1 MGEHFAAVIAE
12 FPEIASD
19 ALAMIEVEEEPLP
32 VVAGWEAAMRPG
44 SPRVHDGHDNILA
57 HLKYEL
63 GSFNKALADAEFVI
77 EERLEMQSLKSMAL
91 ECRGSAAYWDSA
103 TGVLN
108 VWSTSQQYY
117 LVRDSIAQLLKLPY
131 ESVQVVARDVGGG
144 FGLKGTL
151 HPEDIVVPVLAYKL
165 RRPLRWA
172 ETRSEH
178 MVAAHHSGDQV
189 HDIRVAA
196 MRDGAILGIDV
207 KIYKDSEHTTISRWW
222 CRRTPSTTC
231 RRTTEYRTSAPKLGR
246 LQPTNR
252 QSHLIVARDAWK
264 RRSRWTAF
272 STWSRA
278 KRVSIRWT
286 FAGATSFQARQCPT
300 GPV

>member
-1 MGEHFAAVIAE
+1 M
-12 FPEIASD
+12 S
-19 ALAMIEVEEEPLP
+19 
-32 VVAGWEAAMRPG
+32 
-44 SPRVHDGHDNILA
+44 
-57 HLKYEL
+57 
-63 GSFNKALADAEFVI
+63 
-77 EERLEMQSLKSMAL
+77 RL
-91 ECRGSAAYWDSA
+91 
-103 TGVLN
+103 
-108 VWSTSQQYY
+108 
-117 LVRDSIAQLLKLPY
+117 
-131 ESVQVVARDVGGG
+131 
-144 FGLKGTL
+144 
-151 HPEDIVVPVLAYKL
+151 LAYKL
-165 RRPLRWA
+165 KRPLRWA

-207 KIYKDSEHTTISRWW
+207 KIYKDVGAYNHFEMVVPTNTVNHLPTY
-222 CRRTPSTTC
+222 
-231 RRTTEYRTSAPKLGR
+231 YRIPNILGAEALGR

-252 QSHLIVARDAWK
+252 QSRLIAARDAWK

-278 KRVSIRWT
+278 KRVSIRST